1 MKLAH
6 RHLFAVLFSFQRTI
20 ALSDL
25 ISLSRHFSFVKQ
37 IFLFFLRFFRAVY
50 RLTDGGYYPIILFLF
65 CQPGFFR
72 FYRCFHF
79 LLTQKSLS
87 PNTEGSAGPCEVIG
101 ARVRTWV
108 RIFKSCILCRIL
120 TAPVG
125 RVWRLT
131 HFCSVA
137 LLFEK
142 WFACHHSFPYF
153 FILVFPTAFY
163 DRSRMTGRFLI
174 PFCKKLFFISAHTC
188 PFRRLTPPPS
198 PTSGDG
204 LRLLFFSSSP
214 KSHSILLAKCNPLVP
229 SFLSGGKHT

>member
-1 MKLAH
+1 MIDVCFGSIFSCLTYSNLLRFPFFMKLAH

-37 IFLFFLRFFRAVY
+37 IFLFFLCFFRAVY

-137 LLFEK
+137 LLLEK

-163 DRSRMTGRFLI
+163 DRSRMTGKYLMPLCKNRFFR
-174 PFCKKLFFISAHTC
+174 FCSHLPLSSANAATV
-188 PFRRLTPPPS
+188 PVF
-198 PTSGDG
+198 GDG
-204 LRLLFFSSSP
+204 LHFARFPFM
-214 KSHSILLAKCNPLVP
+214 
-229 SFLSGGKHT
+229 